1 MQNEPLISVIV
12 PVYKVEPYLD
22 RCVQSIV
29 NQTYKN
35 LEIIL
40 VDDGSP
46 DNCPAMCDAW
56 AEKDSRVR
64 VIHKKNGGAASAR
77 NAALDVMQGEYIA
90 FTDSDDYIDAN
101 MFSAL
106 YASIERNNSDISMCE
121 LHNVDLNGA
130 ILDSPKL
137 QCEHVKGESRDALV
151 CLVEMSSICY
161 CVLYNKLYKR
171 FLWKDVRFPEYRIY
185 EDEAVL
191 AKIYALAKTV
201 SYVYRS
207 LYYYVQSE
215 NSIMR
220 SCVDR
225 RNLVV
230 LDIMDMRRSLF
241 EEMQDD
247 DLVARNELCT
257 IRITKKLYMQCRMQK
272 NALQKP
278 FLAAFR
284 KQILTNFRLLFDRQY
299 ISSKLAMNIV
309 LFALVPRLYTEIFQA
324 VFSENN
330 D

>member
-12 PVYKVEPYLD
+12 PVYKVEKYLD

-29 NQTYKN
+29 DQTYKN

-46 DNCPAMCDAW
+46 DNSPAMCDAW

-64 VIHKKNGGAASAR
+64 VIHKENGGAASAR
-77 NAALDVMQGEYIA
+77 NAALDVIQGEYIA
-90 FTDSDDYIDAN
+90 FTDSDDYIDVN

-137 QCEHVKGESRDALV
+137 QCEHVKSESRDALV

-171 FLWKDVRFPEYRIY
+171 YLWENVRFPAYRIY

-191 AKIYALAKTV
+191 ANIYARSKSI
-201 SYVYRS
+201 SYVPES
-207 LYYYVQSE
+207 LYYYVQSP

-220 SCVDR
+220 SSVDE
-225 RNLVV
+225 RNLVI
-230 LDIMDMRRSLF
+230 LDIFNNRNLLF
-241 EEMQDD
+241 KEMQDN
-247 DLVARNELCT
+247 DLMVRNKLWAM
-257 IRITKKLYMQCRMQK
+257 RITKKMYMQCYMQG
-272 NALQKP
+272 NVLYHS
-278 FLAAFR
+278 FLSAFR
-284 KQILTNFRLLFDRQY
+284 KQIKADFRLLFNRQY

-309 LFALVPRLYTEIFQA
+309 LFALAPRFYTRIFQA
-324 VFSENN
+324 VFREN
-330 D
+330 DD